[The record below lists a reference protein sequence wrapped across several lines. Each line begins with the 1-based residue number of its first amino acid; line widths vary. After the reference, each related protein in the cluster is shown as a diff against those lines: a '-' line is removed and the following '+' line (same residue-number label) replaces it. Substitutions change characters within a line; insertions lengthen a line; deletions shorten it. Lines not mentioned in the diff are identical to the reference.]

1 MYKRSR
7 PTKGRIYTCIDGT
20 YGEATPAGQPSI
32 IYDPETEEG
41 FEVIARIWG
50 DDEAQAALKAALREG
65 DG

>member
-1 MYKRSR
+1 MYKTSR
-7 PTKGRIYTCIDGT
+7 LSKGRVYTRIDGT
-20 YGEATPAGQPSI
+20 YGEATPVGQPSI

-41 FEVIARIWG
+41 FATIARIWG